1 MNQLA
6 QYALWASI
14 LVSVIGA
21 VGLALVVVRYG
32 FISPFDHS
40 DDVVRRVLL
49 TRISHALAAVCLT
62 VTAILGALTLFT
74 LRPPAPAESAASE
87 ADVSFVGDILALDRR
102 VKTIETSLRDIDTN
116 LGKVLSRLQDLEH
129 SPRGPRR

>member
-21 VGLALVVVRYG
+21 GGLALVVLRYG
-32 FISPFDHS
+32 FVSPFDNS
-40 DDVVRRVLL
+40 EDVVRRVLL
-49 TRISHALAAVCLT
+49 TRLSHALAAVCLT
-62 VTAILGALTLFT
+62 VTAILGALTLFAI
-74 LRPPAPAESAASE
+74 RPPAPAESAVTE
-87 ADVSFVGDILALDRR
+87 ADVSFVGDILGLDRR
-102 VKTIETSLRDIDTN
+102 VKTIESSLREIDAN

-129 SPRGPRR
+129 SPRGDRR